1 MLVAGAFSPLVEV
14 SVLTGMVRQ
23 YGFPA
28 LSQRGTHGS
37 AHSTVCDP
45 THRVIGFSKHLS
57 YWANVDATAALL

>member
-23 YGFPA
+23 YGFPT

-37 AHSTVCDP
+37 AHSTTCDP
-45 THRVIGFSKHLS
+45 VDRMACRSKHLQ
-57 YWANVDATAALL
+57 YWGHADATAAFR